1 MKSQINLDTTCRG
14 ADVTINGVLINPML
28 AKRMVIVLEGG
39 KCPVYTISNEYDC
52 EFVNGMPC
60 GGGLGEA

>member
-1 MKSQINLDTTCRG
+1 MKSQINLDTTFLG
-14 ADVTINGVLINPML
+14 ADVTINGVQVNPML

-39 KCPVYTISNEYDC
+39 KRPVYTISNEDDC

-60 GGGLGEA
+60 GGAVGED

>member
-1 MKSQINLDTTCRG
+1 MKSQINIDTTCRG
-14 ADVTINGVLINPML
+14 ADVTVNGVLINPML

-39 KCPVYTISNEYDC
+39 KCPGYTISNEDDC
-52 EFVNGMPC
+52 EMVNGMSC

>member
-28 AKRMVIVLEGG
+28 ARRMTIVLEGG
-39 KCPVYTISNEYDC
+39 KPPTYTISNEEDV
-52 EFVNGMPC
+52 EWVNGMPC
-60 GGGLGEA
+60 GGEIDET